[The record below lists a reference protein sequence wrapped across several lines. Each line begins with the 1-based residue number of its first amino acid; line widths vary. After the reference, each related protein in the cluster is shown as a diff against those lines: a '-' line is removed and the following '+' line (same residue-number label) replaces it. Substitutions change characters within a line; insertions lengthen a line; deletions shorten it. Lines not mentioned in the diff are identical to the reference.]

1 MCVPSLVVSSSA
13 LVPSSR
19 RWTLVTLLPCLL
31 LATVSKFVFC
41 VGIWVVN
48 FEQLEHKLDNRQN
61 LALNPEPQP
70 PIENTQ
76 KHKLGFITRQN
87 PNFCSEIKK
96 KLNQYFR

>member
-48 FEQLEHKLDNRQN
+48 FELLEHKLEHRWN

-76 KHKLGFITRQN
+76 KTQIGFYNSTK
-87 PNFCSEIKK
+87 SEF
-96 KLNQYFR
+96 LF